1 MKEYTSYVL
10 AHYFNK
16 VKKGTI
22 NFSLYVSDKKFLF
35 KRCYLIS
42 PIYPILFTSES
53 METRECDCF
62 LEKRIDTIIYE
73 HYFYLNLTYS

>member
-1 MKEYTSYVL
+1 MKEYISYVL

-16 VKKGTI
+16 VKKGTK

-42 PIYPILFTSES
+42 PIYPILFTSDS
-53 METRECDCF
+53 METR
-62 LEKRIDTIIYE
+62 
-73 HYFYLNLTYS
+73 